1 MTRGEFLFS
10 YPYPFIDVLALGYI
24 QTIVNASG
32 FLIGFIVVG
41 YVLLGLKLSRRGF
54 DSHRT

>member
-10 YPYPFIDVLALGYI
+10 YPYHFIDVLALGYI
-24 QTIVNASG
+24 QTILNAIG

-54 DSHRT
+54 DRQRT

>member
-1 MTRGEFLFS
+1 
-10 YPYPFIDVLALGYI
+10 VLALGYI
-24 QTIVNASG
+24 QTILNAIG

-54 DSHRT
+54 DRQRT